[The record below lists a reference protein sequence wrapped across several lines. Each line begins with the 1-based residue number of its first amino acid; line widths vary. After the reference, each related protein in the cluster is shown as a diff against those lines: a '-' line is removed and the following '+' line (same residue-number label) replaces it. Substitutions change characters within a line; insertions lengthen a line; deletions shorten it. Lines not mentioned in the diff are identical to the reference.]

1 MQEISLEEAL
11 LKVQQ
16 VEVIIRMIE
25 RYNEEMDN
33 NNIFVIAGLLKKL
46 SGDVV
51 SWLIT
56 EERRGEQ

>member
-46 SGDVV
+46 SGDVA